1 LGGSYCRASENKLSI
16 ACSRLNIINVGGS
29 FNTVEHNSF
38 PNDSGNIGCSGS
50 FNSVIGNTDVVNG
63 IEVSG
68 RAHFIANNHGRHVSL
83 SNSDS
88 STVYKNSLGGLS
100 LKNCYNNTFC
110 GNIVKRGLT
119 QAIEMIDC
127 SGNIFYGNYLG
138 DYHWTSATNGHE
150 GGNGVNICDRNP
162 LTQTNLFY
170 CNNFVN
176 NFIHVRSND
185 SPGAY
190 YDWDNG
196 SVGNYWDDYEGTDAN
211 GDGIGDAPY
220 TINGWELDTWGYS
233 ETGAFGQDHYPL
245 MAPFDVSSVTV
256 ELPEWTYPLSLH
268 LVSPENVTYPFSAN
282 VTLNFTINK
291 QASWL
296 RYSLDGQDN
305 VTIAG
310 NTTVSGLPSGLHNV
324 TVYAEDPYGYRVA
337 SETVCFTIA
346 EPEPTPEPT
355 LEAFP
360 VMPVAVASLASIA
373 VLGIGLF
380 LYFKKIK
387 R

>member
-1 LGGSYCRASENKLSI
+1 
-16 ACSRLNIINVGGS
+16 
-29 FNTVEHNSF
+29 
-38 PNDSGNIGCSGS
+38 
-50 FNSVIGNTDVVNG
+50 
-63 IEVSG
+63 
-68 RAHFIANNHGRHVSL
+68 
-83 SNSDS
+83 
-88 STVYKNSLGGLS
+88 
-100 LKNCYNNTFC
+100 
-110 GNIVKRGLT
+110 
-119 QAIEMIDC
+119 
-127 SGNIFYGNYLG
+127 
-138 DYHWTSATNGHE
+138 
-150 GGNGVNICDRNP
+150 
-162 LTQTNLFY
+162 
-170 CNNFVN
+170 
-176 NFIHVRSND
+176 VRSND